1 MINITKKLFNIFESR
16 QQHQIFLL
24 GIMMLIGGIMESL
37 SVSLM
42 LPVITAIMN
51 SDTWNDAAYV
61 RVVCDIFHITDQ
73 RTYIELLLLA
83 LIAIF
88 IIKNA
93 YLLFMYRVQ
102 YTFITK
108 NRIRLQRKLMHSY
121 MQKPYA
127 YFLQASTGEIIR
139 IVVNDTNDTFSL
151 LSTVLSFY
159 TELIVALVLGI
170 TIFALSP
177 IIGCSMAIILLV
189 EVAVIARIV
198 KPMLRNRGDNQ
209 RIERAASNKW
219 MLQSING
226 IKSIKVANRQDFFE
240 EKYGNHADKGAIYE
254 RSFNIW
260 SQVPRLTIEA
270 FTITGVIFMLLI
282 FVMVGMDLASL
293 IPQLSA
299 FVVAAVRLLP
309 SANRISTSVNQVP
322 YYEGALDNLIAT
334 MASEKETEQTV
345 INQSNEGMASE
356 PNVLP
361 TITFNKNI
369 VFNQVTFSYP
379 DGVAPVLNSA
389 NMEILPGQSVG
400 VIGTSGAGKTTAID
414 IMLGLLMPQ
423 SGKVLVDD
431 VDIHDNI
438 NGWRKL
444 LGYIPQTI
452 FLMDDTIRENVAFG
466 MHRDEIDDEQV
477 WRALRDAQLEDMVK
491 ALPDQL
497 DARIGEAGVR
507 ISGGQRQRLGIARAL
522 YNNPE
527 ILFFDEATSA
537 LDNET
542 EAAIMES
549 IDNLKGR
556 KTMVIIAHRLTT
568 IENCDLVYR
577 VGDGKITRER

>member
-1 MINITKKLFNIFESR
+1 
-16 QQHQIFLL
+16 
-24 GIMMLIGGIMESL
+24 MESL

-51 SDTWNDAAYV
+51 SDTWNEAAYV
-61 RVVCDIFHITDQ
+61 QAVCNIFHITDQ
-73 RTYIELLLLA
+73 RTYVELLLIA

-88 IIKNA
+88 ILKNV

-108 NRIRLQRKLMHSY
+108 NRIRLQRKLMHSF

-127 YFLQASTGEIIR
+127 FYLQASTGEIIR
-139 IVVNDTNDTFSL
+139 IVVNDTTDTFSL
-151 LSTVLSFY
+151 LSTVLGFY
-159 TELIVALVLGI
+159 TELIVAIVLGI

-177 IIGCSMAIILLV
+177 IIGISMVVILLI
-189 EVAVIARIV
+189 EVVVIAWIV
-198 KPMLRNRGDNQ
+198 KPILKNRGDNQ
-209 RIERAASNKW
+209 RIESAASNKW

-240 EKYGNHADKGAIYE
+240 EKYGVHADRGAIYE

-270 FTITGVIFMLLI
+270 FTITGVIFMLLV
-282 FVMVGMDLASL
+282 FVIAGVDLATL

-322 YYEGALDNLIAT
+322 YYEGALDNLITT
-334 MASEKETEQTV
+334 MASEEEAEV
-345 INQSNEGMASE
+345 IAENQVSDSATLQRIIFDHDL
-356 PNVLP
+356 V
-361 TITFNKNI
+361 FNK
-369 VFNQVTFSYP
+369 VTFTYP
-379 DGVAPVLNSA
+379 DGVSPVLDHA
-389 NMEILPGQSVG
+389 NMQILPGQSIG
-400 VIGTSGAGKTTAID
+400 VVGTSGAGKTTAID
-414 IMLGLLMPQ
+414 IMLGLLVPQ
-423 SGKVLVDD
+423 SGQVLVDG

-444 LGYIPQTI
+444 LGYIPQSI

-466 MHRDEIDDEQV
+466 MHSDQIDDEQV
-477 WRALRDAQLEDMVK
+477 WRALRDAQLEDMVR

-497 DARIGEAGVR
+497 DAKIGEAGVR

-522 YNNPE
+522 YNNPD
-527 ILFFDEATSA
+527 ILVFDEATSA

-556 KTMVIIAHRLTT
+556 KTLVIIAHRLST
-568 IENCDLVYR
+568 IENCDVVYR
-577 VGDGKITRER
+577 VGDGKIVREK

>member
-1 MINITKKLFNIFESR
+1 MIKITQKLFNIFESR

-51 SDTWNDAAYV
+51 SDTWNEAAYV
-61 RVVCDIFHITDQ
+61 QAVCNIFHITDQ
-73 RTYIELLLLA
+73 RTYVELLLIT

-88 IIKNA
+88 ILKNV

-108 NRIRLQRKLMHSY
+108 NRIRLQRKLMHSF

-127 YFLQASTGEIIR
+127 FYLQASTGEIIR
-139 IVVNDTNDTFSL
+139 IVVNDTTDTFSL
-151 LSTVLSFY
+151 LSTVLGFY
-159 TELIVALVLGI
+159 TELIVAIVLGI

-177 IIGCSMAIILLV
+177 IIGISMVVILLI
-189 EVAVIARIV
+189 EVVVIACIV
-198 KPMLRNRGDNQ
+198 KPILKNRGDNQ
-209 RIERAASNKW
+209 RIESAASNKW

-240 EKYGNHADKGAIYE
+240 EKYGVHADRGAIYE

-270 FTITGVIFMLLI
+270 FTITGVIFMLLV
-282 FVMVGMDLASL
+282 FVIAGVDLATL

-309 SANRISTSVNQVP
+309 SANRISTSVNQLP
-322 YYEGALDNLIAT
+322 YYEGALDNLITT
-334 MASEKETEQTV
+334 MASEKEAEV
-345 INQSNEGMASE
+345 IAENQVSNSAT
-356 PNVLP
+356 LQR
-361 TITFNKNI
+361 IIFDHDL
-369 VFNQVTFSYP
+369 VFNEVTFTYP
-379 DGVAPVLNSA
+379 DGMSPVLDHA
-389 NMEILPGQSVG
+389 NMQILPGQSIG
-400 VIGTSGAGKTTAID
+400 VVGTSGAGKTTAID

-423 SGKVLVDD
+423 SGQILVDG

-444 LGYIPQTI
+444 LGYIPQSI

-466 MHRDEIDDEQV
+466 MHSDQIDDGQV
-477 WRALRDAQLEDMVK
+477 WRALRDAQLEDMVR
-491 ALPDQL
+491 ALPEQL
-497 DARIGEAGVR
+497 DAKIGEAGVR

-522 YNNPE
+522 YNNPD
-527 ILFFDEATSA
+527 ILVFDEATSA

-556 KTMVIIAHRLTT
+556 KTLVIIAHRLST
-568 IENCDLVYR
+568 IENCDVVYR
-577 VGDGKITRER
+577 VGNGKIVREK

>member
-1 MINITKKLFNIFESR
+1 MIKITQKLFNIFESR

-51 SDTWNDAAYV
+51 SDTWNEATYV
-61 RVVCDIFHITDQ
+61 QAVCNIFHITDQ
-73 RTYIELLLLA
+73 RTYVELLLIA

-88 IIKNA
+88 ILKNV

-108 NRIRLQRKLMHSY
+108 NRIRLQRKLMHSF

-127 YFLQASTGEIIR
+127 FYLQASTGEIIR
-139 IVVNDTNDTFSL
+139 IVVNDTTDTFSL
-151 LSTVLSFY
+151 LSTVLGFY
-159 TELIVALVLGI
+159 TELIVAIVLGI

-177 IIGCSMAIILLV
+177 IIGISMVVILLI
-189 EVAVIARIV
+189 EVVVIAWIV
-198 KPMLRNRGDNQ
+198 KPILKNRGDNQ
-209 RIERAASNKW
+209 RIESAASNKW

-226 IKSIKVANRQDFFE
+226 IKSIKVANRQVFFE
-240 EKYGNHADKGAIYE
+240 EKYGVHADRGAIYE

-270 FTITGVIFMLLI
+270 FTITGVIFMLLV
-282 FVMVGMDLASL
+282 FVIAGVDLATL

-322 YYEGALDNLIAT
+322 YYEGALDNLITT
-334 MASEKETEQTV
+334 MASEKEAEV
-345 INQSNEGMASE
+345 IAENQVSNSAT
-356 PNVLP
+356 LQR
-361 TITFNKNI
+361 IIFDHDL
-369 VFNQVTFSYP
+369 VFNEVTFTYP
-379 DGVAPVLNSA
+379 DGVSPVLDHA
-389 NMEILPGQSVG
+389 NMQILPGQSIG
-400 VIGTSGAGKTTAID
+400 VVGTSGAGKTTAID

-423 SGKVLVDD
+423 SGQVLVDG

-444 LGYIPQTI
+444 LGYIPQSI

-466 MHRDEIDDEQV
+466 MHSDQIDDEQV
-477 WRALRDAQLEDMVK
+477 WRALRDAQLEDMVR
-491 ALPDQL
+491 ALPEQL
-497 DARIGEAGVR
+497 DAKIGEAGVR

-522 YNNPE
+522 YNNPD

-556 KTMVIIAHRLTT
+556 KTLVIIAHRLST
-568 IENCDLVYR
+568 IENCDVVYR
-577 VGDGKITRER
+577 VGNGKIVREK

>member
-1 MINITKKLFNIFESR
+1 MIGVTKKLFGIFESR

-51 SDTWNDAAYV
+51 SDTWNEASYV
-61 RVVCDIFHITDQ
+61 QTLCDIFHITEQ
-73 RTYIELLLLA
+73 RSYVELLLVA
-83 LIAIF
+83 LIAVF

-108 NRIRLQRKLMHSY
+108 NRIRMQRKLMHSY
-121 MQKPYA
+121 LQKPYEF
-127 YFLQASTGEIIR
+127 FLNVSSGEIVR
-139 IVVNDTNDTFSL
+139 IITNDTNQTFTL
-151 LSTVLSFY
+151 LSTVMGFY
-159 TELIVALVLGI
+159 TELIVAIVLGI
-170 TIFALSP
+170 TIFVLSP
-177 IIGCSMAIILLV
+177 IIGVSMVVILLI
-189 EVAVIARIV
+189 EVIVIARIV
-198 KPMLRNRGDNQ
+198 KPLLKYRGDNQ
-209 RIERAASNKW
+209 RIESAASNKW

-240 EKYGNHADKGAIYE
+240 EKYGVHADRGAIYE

-270 FTITGVIFMLLI
+270 FTITGVIFMLLV
-282 FVMVGMDLASL
+282 FVIAGVDLATL

-309 SANRISTSVNQVP
+309 SANRISTAINQVP
-322 YYEGALDNLIAT
+322 YYEGALDNLIIT
-334 MASEKETEQTV
+334 MTSERVTEETE
-345 INQSNEGMASE
+345 EGLTIDSDT
-356 PNVLP
+356 LP
-361 TITFNKNI
+361 SITFDYDL

-379 DGVAPVLNSA
+379 DGVAPVLDHA
-389 NMEILPGQSVG
+389 DMQILPGQSIG
-400 VIGTSGAGKTTAID
+400 VVGTSGAGKTTAID

-423 SGKVLVDD
+423 SGQVLVDG

-444 LGYIPQTI
+444 LGYIPQSI

-466 MHRDEIDDEQV
+466 MHSDQIDDEQV
-477 WRALRDAQLEDMVK
+477 WRALRDAQLEDMVR
-491 ALPDQL
+491 ALPEQL
-497 DARIGEAGVR
+497 DAKIGEAGVR

-522 YNNPE
+522 YNNPD
-527 ILFFDEATSA
+527 ILVFDEATSA

-556 KTMVIIAHRLTT
+556 KTLVIIAHRLST
-568 IENCDLVYR
+568 IENCDVVYR
-577 VGDGKITRER
+577 VGDGKIVRER

>member
-1 MINITKKLFNIFESR
+1 
-16 QQHQIFLL
+16 
-24 GIMMLIGGIMESL
+24 MESL

-51 SDTWNDAAYV
+51 SDTWNEAAYV
-61 RVVCDIFHITDQ
+61 QAVCNIFHITDQ
-73 RTYIELLLLA
+73 RTYVELLLIA

-88 IIKNA
+88 ILKNV

-108 NRIRLQRKLMHSY
+108 NRIRLQRKLMHSF

-127 YFLQASTGEIIR
+127 FYLQASTGEIIR
-139 IVVNDTNDTFSL
+139 IVVNDTTDTFSL
-151 LSTVLSFY
+151 LSTVLGFY
-159 TELIVALVLGI
+159 TELIVAIVLGI

-177 IIGCSMAIILLV
+177 IIGISMVVILLI
-189 EVAVIARIV
+189 EVVVIAWIV
-198 KPMLRNRGDNQ
+198 KPILKNRGDNQ
-209 RIERAASNKW
+209 RIESAASNKW

-240 EKYGNHADKGAIYE
+240 EKYGVHADRGAIYE

-270 FTITGVIFMLLI
+270 FTITGVIFMLLV
-282 FVMVGMDLASL
+282 FVIAGVDLATL

-322 YYEGALDNLIAT
+322 YYEGALDNLITT
-334 MASEKETEQTV
+334 MASEKEAEV
-345 INQSNEGMASE
+345 IAENQVSNSAT
-356 PNVLP
+356 LQR
-361 TITFNKNI
+361 IIFDHDL
-369 VFNQVTFSYP
+369 VFNEVTFTYP
-379 DGVAPVLNSA
+379 DGVSPVLDHA
-389 NMEILPGQSVG
+389 NMQILPGQSIG
-400 VIGTSGAGKTTAID
+400 VVGTSGAGKTTAID

-423 SGKVLVDD
+423 SGQVLVDG

-444 LGYIPQTI
+444 LGYIPQSI

-466 MHRDEIDDEQV
+466 MHSDQIDDEQV
-477 WRALRDAQLEDMVK
+477 WRALRDAQLEDMVR
-491 ALPDQL
+491 ALPEQL
-497 DARIGEAGVR
+497 DAKIGEAGVR

-522 YNNPE
+522 YNNPD
-527 ILFFDEATSA
+527 ILVFDEATSA

-556 KTMVIIAHRLTT
+556 KTLVIIAHRLST
-568 IENCDLVYR
+568 IENCDVVYR
-577 VGDGKITRER
+577 VGNGKIVREK